1 MSHATSLTGSREST
15 TKIASIPSS
24 EAKKGFA
31 NLIQRVVRTN
41 QPVVITRNSQPTAV
55 LLSIDEYERMVE
67 AVPDPLAGLRQE
79 FDQLLAAM
87 RAPKAK
93 AGVDALF
100 AATPT
105 ELGAAAVKAARQGN
119 H

>member
-1 MSHATSLTGSREST
+1 
-15 TKIASIPSS
+15 
-24 EAKKGFA
+24 
-31 NLIQRVVRTN
+31 
-41 QPVVITRNSQPTAV
+41 
-55 LLSIDEYERMVE
+55 MVE
-67 AVPDPLAGLRQE
+67 AVPDPLASLRQE

-87 RAPKAK
+87 QTPKAK

-105 ELGAAAVKAARQGN
+105 ELGAAAVKASRQGN